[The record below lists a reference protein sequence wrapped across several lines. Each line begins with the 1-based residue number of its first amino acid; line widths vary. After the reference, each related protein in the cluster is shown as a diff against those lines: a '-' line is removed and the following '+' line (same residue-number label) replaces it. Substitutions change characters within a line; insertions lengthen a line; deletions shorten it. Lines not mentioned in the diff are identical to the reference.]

1 MYFFQIFF
9 GLIILSFGKYYF
21 KDVTAISVQS
31 RLARFIL
38 ESVMFFKIDTK
49 SIESMPSKIVLITS
63 HTSFYDGIISI
74 LLLYGY
80 LYRKYQVN
88 ILVKK
93 EFAKYFKFFNN
104 RYLNTISVDRNKKYN
119 IVDNICEQM
128 KDKDNYIIALA
139 PEGTRSYTT
148 KVRTGF
154 WFISEKLNIPFSFV
168 GIDFKYK
175 FITFTDPRSVKDLD
189 EDIEW
194 FKNQCNCYIPL
205 YPDRCAFH
213 KNNSI

>member
-9 GLIILSFGKYYF
+9 GLILLSFGKYYF

-63 HTSFYDGIISI
+63 HTSFYDGIISL

-88 ILVKK
+88 ILVKR
-93 EFAKYFKFFNN
+93 EFVKYFKFFNN

-154 WFISEKLNIPFSFV
+154 WFISEKLNTPFSFV